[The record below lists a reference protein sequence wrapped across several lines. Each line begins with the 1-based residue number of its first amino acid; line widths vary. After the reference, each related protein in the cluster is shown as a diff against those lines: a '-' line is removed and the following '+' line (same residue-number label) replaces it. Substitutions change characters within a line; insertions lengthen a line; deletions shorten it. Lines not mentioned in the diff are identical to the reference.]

1 MPNDIVQEELYAELD
16 RQLDPAVDRSS
27 RARLAL
33 LVRGIIQAQSA
44 CPARIAA
51 ALHQLGLSAAQPA
64 SLERQ
69 IRRIENDPELQAELC
84 VHPFARQHLRWGKPT
99 ALNLIL
105 DPTSQDERVVLLTA
119 MVWYRGRAL
128 PVAWA
133 CWPANTPLMG
143 ARFWE
148 RVGALLAQVAQL
160 VPVGVTVTW
169 LADRAFGTPAFTDQ
183 VAAHGW
189 HWVVRVQG
197 QTRYRDRCGRLQ
209 AIRDWVRRPGQRA
222 KGHGEVFKKQGWRAA
237 SVVAFWGRRYT
248 APLLLVSD
256 WPPDWALIALYR
268 RRYPIEASFRDY
280 KSSGWQW
287 ERGQVMDL
295 AHVERLLVGMALA
308 SWLVMCVGTHE
319 AAQALQRPPTG
330 HRRTRAY
337 TSKRSLFTLGLQN
350 FAHWVSQL
358 RADCWHLTA
367 WDAPNWHTQLYQR
380 DAHAFVFTLNSP
392 VRP

>member
-1 MPNDIVQEELYAELD
+1 MSADIVHAHIRSELD
-16 RQLDPAVDRSS
+16 RHLDPSVDASS
-27 RARLAL
+27 RERLAL
-33 LVRGIIQAQSA
+33 LVSGMIAAENA

-51 ALHQLGLSAAQPA
+51 ALHKLGLSAAKPA

-69 IRRIENDPELQAELC
+69 IRRMENDPELQAEWC
-84 VHPFARQHLRWGKPT
+84 VHPFARQHLRWGKPH
-99 ALNLIL
+99 ALSLIL
-105 DPTSQDERVVLLTA
+105 DPTSQDERVVMLSA

-133 CWPANTPLMG
+133 CWPANTPLKG
-143 ARFWE
+143 AGFWE
-148 RVGALLAQVAQL
+148 RVGQLLAVVAQL
-160 VPVGVTVTW
+160 LPVGVPVTW

-183 VAAHGW
+183 VTAHGW

-197 QTRYRDRCGRLQ
+197 QTRYRDRTGRIQ
-209 AIRDWVRRPGQRA
+209 ALRDWVCQHGQRA
-222 KGHGEVFKKQGWRAA
+222 KGRGEVFKKQGWRTA
-237 SVVAFWGRRYT
+237 SVVAFWGRQYT

-256 WPPDWALIALYR
+256 LPPDWALIAVYR

-287 ERGQVMDL
+287 ERGQVVDL

-308 SWLVMCVGTHE
+308 SWLVICVGAHE
-319 AAQALQRPPTG
+319 AAQELQRPPTG
-330 HRRTRAY
+330 RRRTPAY
-337 TSKRSLFTLGLQN
+337 ISKRSLFTLGLQN
-350 FAHWVSQL
+350 FTHWVTQL
-358 RADCWHLTA
+358 RADCWHLTD
-367 WDAPNWHTQLYQR
+367 WEAPNWHTQLYHR